1 MKKLFLLVLAC
12 MASAICTAQR
22 FANEQL
28 SVILDTDIGSSTDDL
43 FALDL
48 LHKYMDEGK
57 VNLLAVMI
65 DREGDISA
73 KITDVF
79 NTWSGHPN
87 IPIGVTH
94 NSVKN
99 PKVFIDYSVVV
110 TKTLKYNKKGQ
121 LDPVKGTI
129 EKPYFK
135 RTLSDEQIANLPEAV
150 KLYRKILAEQPDR
163 SVVVCAI
170 GFLSNLGQ
178 LLDSQPDEY
187 SPLTGSE
194 LVAKKVKIMY
204 TQGGVFYSSLEPDY
218 NVLNDIE
225 AGRKVYE
232 EWPTPIVFSPMEV
245 GNEIDYTPKAV
256 LADLAD
262 YDRCPMKTVYA
273 ECQCD
278 TGQRM
283 WDSNTVLQA
292 VEGTDYYTIS
302 AAGNI
307 HVTPQGNTIYHPSPF
322 GDRYYQITNKQQS
335 YALYALMREKAIQA
349 PKNMILPEE

>member
-1 MKKLFLLVLAC
+1 MKRLALFAFALLLFT
-12 MASAICTAQR
+12 ASHAQKI
-22 FANEQL
+22 AAEQ
-28 SVILDTDIGSSTDDL
+28 VNIILDTDVGSSTDDL

-48 LHKYMDEGK
+48 LYKYMDEGK
-57 VNLLAVMI
+57 VNLLAVML

-73 KITDVF
+73 EITDVF
-79 NTWSGHPN
+79 NTWYGYPN

-110 TKTLKYNKKGQ
+110 NKTEKINAKGEPDPKGKK
-121 LDPVKGTI
+121 TR
-129 EKPYFK
+129 PYFK
-135 RTLSDEQIANLPEAV
+135 RTVTNVDTLPESV
-150 KLYRKILAEQPDR
+150 KLYRKILAQQPDR
-163 SVVVCAI
+163 SVVICAI

-178 LLDSQPDEY
+178 LLETGPDEY
-187 SPLTGSE
+187 SPLAGPD

-218 NVLNDIE
+218 NVLNDIA

-245 GNEIDYTPKAV
+245 GNSIDYRPKAV
-256 LADLAD
+256 LDDLSE
-262 YDRCPMKTVYA
+262 YEKSPLKTIYE
-273 ECQCD
+273 ECFTD

-283 WDSNTVLQA
+283 WDSNTVLNA
-292 VEGTDYYTIS
+292 VEGNGYYTIS
-302 AAGNI
+302 APGNI
-307 HVTPQGNTIYHPSPF
+307 HVTPQGNTIYTPAMS

-349 PKNMILPEE
+349 PKHIIVP

>member
-1 MKKLFLLVLAC
+1 MKKLFVLILAL
-12 MASAICTAQR
+12 ASIAVCQAQR

-79 NTWSGHPN
+79 NTWAGHPD

-99 PKVFIDYSVVV
+99 PKVFIDYSLVV
-110 TKTLKYNKKGQ
+110 TKTERFNKKGE
-121 LDPVKGTI
+121 LDPKGTI

-135 RTLSDEQIANLPEAV
+135 RTLSDEQIAQLPEAV
-150 KLYRKILAEQPDR
+150 KLYRKILSEQPDR
-163 SVVVCAI
+163 SVVICAI

-178 LLDSQPDEY
+178 LLSTEADEI
-187 SPLTGSE
+187 SPLTGAE

-225 AGRKVYE
+225 NGRKVYE

-245 GNEIDYTPKAV
+245 GNEIDYRPKAV
-256 LADLAD
+256 LADYAD
-262 YDRCPMKTVYA
+262 YDKCPMKTVYA
-273 ECQCD
+273 ECETD
-278 TGQRM
+278 TGQKM
-283 WDSNTVLQA
+283 WDSNCVLHA
-292 VEGTDYYTIS
+292 VEGNDYYTLS
-302 AAGNI
+302 ASGNI
-307 HVTPQGNTIYHPSPF
+307 HVTPQGNTIYNPSPF

-349 PKNMILPEE
+349 PKKMILPE

>member
-1 MKKLFLLVLAC
+1 MKKLFTLALAC
-12 MASAICTAQR
+12 MSMAVCTAQK

-48 LHKYMDEGK
+48 LYKYQDEGK
-57 VNLLAVMI
+57 VKLLAVMI
-65 DREGDISA
+65 DREGEISA
-73 KITDVF
+73 KMTDVF
-79 NTWSGHPN
+79 NTWYGYPET
-87 IPIGVTH
+87 PIGVTH

-99 PKVFIDYSVVV
+99 PRVFIDYSLIVN
-110 TKTLKYNKKGQ
+110 KTERVNAKGEV
-121 LDPVKGTI
+121 DPKGKL
-129 EKPYFK
+129 ERPYFK
-135 RTLSDEQIANLPEAV
+135 RTLTDQQISELPEAV

-163 SVVVCAI
+163 SVVICAV

-178 LLDSQPDEY
+178 LLSTQGDEY
-187 SPLTGSE
+187 SPLSGSE

-245 GNEIDYTPKAV
+245 GNEIDYRPKAV

-262 YDRCPMKTVYA
+262 YEKSPMKTVYA
-273 ECQCD
+273 ECETD
-278 TGQRM
+278 TGQKM
-283 WDSNTVLQA
+283 WDPNTVILA

-302 AAGNI
+302 APGNI
-307 HVTPQGNTIYHPSPF
+307 HVTPQGNTIYNPSPF

-349 PKNMILPEE
+349 PKNMILP

>member
-1 MKKLFLLVLAC
+1 MKKIFALLAAC
-12 MASAICTAQR
+12 FTLTTASAQK

-48 LHKYMDEGK
+48 LYKYMDEGK
-57 VNLLAVMI
+57 VNLLAVML

-73 KITDVF
+73 AITDVF
-79 NTWSGHPN
+79 NTWYGYPN

-99 PKVFIDYSVVV
+99 PKVFIDYSAVV
-110 TKTLKYNKKGQ
+110 TKTETINAKTGEPDPKG
-121 LDPVKGTI
+121 KATR
-129 EKPYFK
+129 PYFK
-135 RTLSDEQIANLPEAV
+135 RTLTDEQIKELPEAV
-150 KLYRKILAEQPDR
+150 KLYRKILNEQPDR
-163 SVVVCAI
+163 SVCICAI

-178 LLDSQPDEY
+178 LLDTPGDEI
-187 SPLTGSE
+187 SPLTGKE
-194 LVAKKVKIMY
+194 LVAKKVKIMF

-225 AGRKVYE
+225 SGRKVYE

-245 GNEIDYTPKAV
+245 GNEIDYRPKAV

-262 YDRCPMKTVYA
+262 YEKSPMKTVYE
-273 ECQCD
+273 ECETD

-283 WDSNTVLQA
+283 WDNNTVIQA

-335 YALYALMREKAIQA
+335 YALYALIREKTIQA
-349 PKNMILPEE
+349 PKHIIVP